1 MSVPGIWSQ
10 VKRAPKANRKRKT
23 FEVPGPAVEG
33 AMPVDARARQI
44 FAYFKSYNYQVKE
57 TGEVITFEGIYAAD
71 RGQAAAVTFYTFCG
85 MACVALV
92 LSVLV
97 PDVGAKWYALTALSP
112 LAAVYYF
119 QRGERAE
126 QVRVKMVTSDDDA
139 TTDIIVEGD
148 QEEIARMSRELGLQE
163 KGMVYVKGIFEQS

>member
-23 FEVPGPAVEG
+23 FEVAGPSAAG
-33 AMPVDARARQI
+33 AMPMDERARQI
-44 FAYFKSYNYQVKE
+44 FQYFKSYNYKVKE
-57 TGEVITFEGIYAAD
+57 TGDVITFEGIYAAD

-85 MACVALV
+85 MASVALV
-92 LSVLV
+92 LSILF
-97 PDVGAKWYALTALSP
+97 PDIGNWWYALTLVSP
-112 LAAVYYF
+112 LSAVYYF

-126 QVRVKMVTSDDDA
+126 EVRVKMVTSDDDL

-148 QEEIARMSRELGLQE
+148 QEEIARLSKELGLVE
-163 KGMVYVKGIFEQS
+163 KGMVYVKGILEQ